1 MAGLAGMLVAE
12 IWSGVGVGSTSG
24 DIRGVS
30 AGVGLAAPVSLA
42 AGPPQATTIANS
54 NDKTTAW
61 GLSTPIP
68 AGRGSFSVG
77 ACPWGSGWILG
88 GTEPLPPDTLCGAIP

>member
-24 DIRGVS
+24 DIRVVS
-30 AGVGLAAPVSLA
+30 AGV
-42 AGPPQATTIANS
+42 
-54 NDKTTAW
+54 